1 MRILF
6 DVESDGLLDTAT
18 KIHCLSYYD
27 FGTHVLQSTTDY
39 YEMRKIFTRTDLTIV
54 GHNIIFY
61 DILLLEMILDIKINA
76 KIIDTLP
83 LSWYLFPTEKKHGLE
98 EWGEFFGIKKPKI
111 TNWNN
116 LPVTEY
122 IHRCEEDVKINL
134 KLWNRQYN
142 YLKKLYDNNIPEITR
157 LIEYLQ
163 FKMDCIR
170 EQEDN
175 PVRFNYILASNLL
188 DSLKDQKEL
197 KFGSLQSVMPKIKK
211 NTVKTYKDVIV
222 ITPDEFYIK
231 GDMMY
236 DYYKANG
243 LKPIAEYKAETLK
256 SLEEPNPNS
265 STQKKEWLFSLG
277 WIPTTFKYVKEKDD
291 ITGAE
296 TQRKVPQIMSDKKD
310 GSLCDSVQ
318 KLVELEP
325 KLELLEGYT
334 ILSHRIGLV
343 EGLISSQTNGYIKGS
358 MAGFTNTLRLKHKG
372 LVNLPGADK
381 KYGKE
386 IRSLFIAEDNDLICG
401 SDCSGLEDNCKQH
414 YMYPYDPKYI
424 TEMRTP
430 GFDAHLDIAML
441 SGMLTLEQVEDHK
454 SGKVSYKKE
463 RAKAKTVNFASVYGA
478 GPAKIALSGGLTLK
492 EAKLLHKIY
501 WKRNGAVKKVAQ
513 AFVVKEVYNQKWLFN
528 PVSKLWYSLRAEKDR
543 FSTGN
548 QGLGVWCFD
557 MWVKNVRKRGITINY
572 QCHDEIM
579 FRLNGRSKIQV
590 DTILG
595 LAMKETNTALN
606 LNVPLAISIDYG
618 VNYSETH

>member
-1 MRILF
+1 MKILF
-6 DVESDGLLDTAT
+6 DVESDGLLDSAT

-27 FGTHVLQSTTDY
+27 FGTQLIQSTTDY
-39 YEMRKIFTRTDLTIV
+39 DEMRRIFTRTDLTLV

-61 DILLLEMILDIKINA
+61 DILLLEMILGIKINA

-83 LSWYLFPTEKKHGLE
+83 LSWYLYPTEKKHGLE
-98 EWGEFFGIKKPKI
+98 EWGEYFGVKKPKI
-111 TNWNN
+111 TDWAN
-116 LPVTEY
+116 LPVSDY
-122 IHRCEEDVKINL
+122 IHRCQEDVKINL
-134 KLWNRQYN
+134 KLWNKQYN
-142 YLKKLYDNNIPEITR
+142 HLKKLYDNNIPEITR

-163 FKMDCIR
+163 FKIDCIR

-175 PVRFNYILASNLL
+175 PVKFDINTAKELL
-188 DSLKDQKEL
+188 DSLKAQKEL
-197 KFGSLQSVMPKIKK
+197 KFGTLQSVMPKLTK
-211 NTVKTYKDVIV
+211 NSVKTYKDVIV
-222 ITPDEFYIK
+222 VSSDEFYVK

-236 DYYKANG
+236 DYYKLNG
-243 LKPIAEYKAETLK
+243 FTSTVDYKTETFK
-256 SLEEPNPNS
+256 SFEEPNPNS
-265 STQKKEWLFSLG
+265 SSQKKDWLYSLG
-277 WIPTTFKYVKEKDD
+277 WTPTTFKYVKEKDSK
-291 ITGAE
+291 TGQE

-310 GSLCDSVQ
+310 GSLCDSVF
-318 KLVELEP
+318 KLIELEP
-325 KLELLEGYT
+325 LLEHIEGYS
-334 ILSHRIGLV
+334 ILSHRIGLI
-343 EGLISSQTNGYIKGS
+343 EGLIKSQSNGYIRGS

-372 LVNLPGADK
+372 LVNLPGSDK

-386 IRSLFIAEDNDLICG
+386 IRGLFIAEKDDLLCG

-454 SGKVSYKKE
+454 SGKANYKKE

-478 GPAKIALSGGLTLK
+478 GPAKIALSGGLSLK

-501 WKRNGAVKKVAQ
+501 WKRNGAVKKVAE
-513 AFVVKEVYNQKWLFN
+513 AFVVKELYKQKWLFN
-528 PVSKLWYSLRAEKDR
+528 PISKLWYSLRAEKDR

-557 MWVKNVRKRGITINY
+557 MWVRNVRKKDITINY

-579 FRLNGRSKIQV
+579 FRLNGKTKEEIS
-590 DTILG
+590 IL
-595 LAMKETNTALN
+595 LNEAMKETNNTLN

-618 VNYSETH
+618 INYSETH